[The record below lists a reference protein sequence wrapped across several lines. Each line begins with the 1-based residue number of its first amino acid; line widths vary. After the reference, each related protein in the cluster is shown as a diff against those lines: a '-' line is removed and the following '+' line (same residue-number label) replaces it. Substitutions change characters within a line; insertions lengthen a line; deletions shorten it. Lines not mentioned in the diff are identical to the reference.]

1 MPAPAPSETPKT
13 AAGWLA
19 CSRRTHA
26 HSVKPPF
33 AASETTRSAG
43 RSKPV
48 APITPTPMSQ
58 YAVGVAVGSEPR
70 RDRAE
75 ELEELARALRRVLAL
90 RPAAADR
97 RLERRQ
103 RGEERARVVHCEAV
117 RAELLQHAE
126 RRAARAVV
134 EARELAEQQ
143 PDEPARP
150 GAHVAIVRRRRE
162 QRARCCNA
170 ASCEGLAALVERLR
184 KFLDGLRREE
194 AAVRDAELVVER
206 ADVDGGRAV
215 GRERRPGAG
224 VLIFRGASELC
235 ATLASCA
242 LLLPSPG

>member
-1 MPAPAPSETPKT
+1 MWPAPARWSCSCMPAPAPSETPKT

-70 RDRAE
+70 RVIEQR
-75 ELEELARALRRVLAL
+75 LEELARALRRVLAF

-103 RGEERARVVHCEAV
+103 RGEEGARVVHREAV

-126 RRAARAVV
+126 RRARARRRGARA
-134 EARELAEQQ
+134 
-143 PDEPARP
+143 
-150 GAHVAIVRRRRE
+150 
-162 QRARCCNA
+162 
-170 ASCEGLAALVERLR
+170 
-184 KFLDGLRREE
+184 
-194 AAVRDAELVVER
+194 
-206 ADVDGGRAV
+206 GRAAA
-215 GRERRPGAG
+215 RRAHPDPRT
-224 VLIFRGASELC
+224 RGGC
-235 ATLASCA
+235 AATPRAA
-242 LLLPSPG
+242 R